1 MNIKS
6 KFEIGDTA
14 YFFKGLI
21 ITKCTIIEI
30 KLEGKSDGRNIR
42 TSVTYSIEDFEE
54 IHSGYTERGLYKT
67 KEEAVNYWLSINN
80 IERLKELK

>member
-1 MNIKS
+1 MNIES

-21 ITKCTIIEI
+21 ITKCTITKIN
-30 KLEGKSDGRNIR
+30 LEGRNNGKSIT
-42 TSVTYSIEDFEE
+42 TSITYSIEDFEE

-80 IERLKELK
+80 IETLKELK

>member
-1 MNIKS
+1 MNIES

-21 ITKCTIIEI
+21 ITKCTITRI
-30 KLEGKSDGRNIR
+30 KLEGRNDGNSVR

-67 KEEAVNYWLSINN
+67 KKEAVNYWLSINN
-80 IERLKELK
+80 IEILKGLK